1 MKSTLMVHRDEYM
14 DVAQAVRRYKRLI
27 FAGKFNR
34 RTHFR
39 GALVFEKHSTC
50 GKWSGLCGCERLG
63 DRL

>member
-14 DVAQAVRRYKRLI
+14 DVAGAVRSYRRLF

-39 GALVFEKHSTC
+39 DALVFEKIAREKV
-50 GKWSGLCGCERLG
+50 GRLVSS
-63 DRL
+63 